1 MAVSAFSDASAADRG
16 FADINVTP
24 LVDVMLVLLIIF
36 MVAAPTLTHE
46 LGLRLPQTPTERT
59 TPPPRLSL
67 VVQADGSLQFDGELI
82 GRDDLRTQLAA
93 IAQRTPRTML
103 EIRTDA
109 DANYQDFARA
119 LAVAR
124 NSGITNIAT
133 Q

>member
-1 MAVSAFSDASAADRG
+1 MTVSAFSEASAAERS

-46 LGLRLPQTPTERT
+46 LPLRLARGDNTQ
-59 TPPPRLSL
+59 PPPSRLSL
-67 VVQADGSLQFDGELI
+67 DVQADGSLQFEGQLI

-93 IAQRTPRTML
+93 ISQRAPHTVL
-103 EIRTDA
+103 EIRTNANA
-109 DANYQDFARA
+109 DYQDFAGA

-124 NSGITNIAT
+124 NSGIINIAT